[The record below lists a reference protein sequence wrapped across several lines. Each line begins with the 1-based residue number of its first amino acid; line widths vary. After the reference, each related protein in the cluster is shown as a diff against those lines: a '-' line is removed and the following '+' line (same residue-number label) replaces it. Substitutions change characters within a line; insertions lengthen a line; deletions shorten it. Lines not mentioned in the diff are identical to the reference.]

1 MERMIERILLRWG
14 TELTL
19 LRSAGA
25 VQLRGLLQHS
35 RSKSLQNL
43 RNAYSPLGQIT
54 GGLYVYIGPA
64 RPEAAAGD
72 TLICGDK
79 AYLLRRVEPVRFRS
93 RVVYCW
99 GLCVEKGGEPG

>member
-1 MERMIERILLRWG
+1 MERMVKRILARWG

-19 LRSAGA
+19 VRGDDAFP
-25 VQLRGLLQHS
+25 VHGLLQHS

-43 RNAYSPLGQIT
+43 RSTYSPLGQIP
-54 GGLYVYIGPA
+54 GGQYVYIGPA

-79 AYLLRRVEPVRFRS
+79 AYVLRRAEPVRFRS
-93 RVVYCW
+93 RTVYCW